1 MEKCCSACLFVCQ
14 MNHKNRSKWNYI
26 SCENGPSFPYKR
38 TNERKILDIK
48 KRFQKVTNDVAKTF
62 SGNQKFRKRDLFVL
76 TSSSTSSRCRFPWYS
91 NNFSMHSI
99 ALTTKKDW
107 KNTTKTSSKNE
118 CKQDRWIREREKYVK
133 KMNRCFKRKNKCGEA
148 NILLSSVVDSWT
160 GQLGGSN
167 PTCVKICKLCAMK
180 IFSQ

>member
-1 MEKCCSACLFVCQ
+1 MPWCKRLIIMTSPTLQSILYNMIYDSLSAFLFVCQ

-107 KNTTKTSSKNE
+107 KNTTKTSSKNVPPMNE
-118 CKQDRWIREREKYVK
+118 WTNASKTGELERERS
-133 KMNRCFKRKNKCGEA
+133 M
-148 NILLSSVVDSWT
+148 
-160 GQLGGSN
+160 
-167 PTCVKICKLCAMK
+167 
-180 IFSQ
+180 